1 MSKNKKNDQQES
13 LSTAVAAVPDKNTST
28 PKKITPSKK
37 VMEEVPLAEVLKQ
50 TSESLKMGDK
60 LADLKK
66 EMQGFL
72 GLDKGLLTSYLD
84 DLKLNKLI
92 KSYRLVPIGSAAT
105 MDFDSA
111 RVTVVVD
118 NSGKVIDVEM
128 S

>member
-1 MSKNKKNDQQES
+1 MSKNKKSDGQENTGAVS
-13 LSTAVAAVPDKNTST
+13 VAAEKPT
-28 PKKITPSKK
+28 PKKVTPAKK
-37 VMEEVPLAEVLKQ
+37 VVDEVPLAEVLKQ

-92 KSYRLVPIGSAAT
+92 KSYRLVPIGAAAT